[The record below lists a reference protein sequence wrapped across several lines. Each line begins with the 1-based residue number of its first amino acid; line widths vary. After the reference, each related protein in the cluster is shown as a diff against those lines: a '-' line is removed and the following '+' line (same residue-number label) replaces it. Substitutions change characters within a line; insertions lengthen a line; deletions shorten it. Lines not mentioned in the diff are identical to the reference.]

1 MIAVV
6 TGTAVIGGELFLEG
20 CNTPGSELING
31 FSERDIALLDEIA
44 ETILPK
50 TNTPGAKD
58 AAVGVFITVM
68 VNDCYTPQ
76 DQQVFREGMV
86 LLNDACQNKFNTD
99 FMKATK
105 EERHELLLSLD
116 REAKVYQE
124 KVTAFNNEQ
133 NEKEQ
138 EEFERGNLA
147 FKKSFMSSHYYTM
160 MKQLTLLGFFTSEK
174 GATEALRYV
183 PVPGRYDACIPYH
196 KGDRAWA

>member
-1 MIAVV
+1 VV
-6 TGTAVIGGELFLEG
+6 NCFWKGATHQV
-20 CNTPGSELING
+20 SELING
-31 FSERDIALLDEIA
+31 FSEKDIALLDEVA

-105 EERHELLLSLD
+105 EERHAVLLSLD

-124 KVTAFNNEQ
+124 KVTVFNNEQ

>member
-31 FSERDIALLDEIA
+31 FSEKDIALLDEIA

>member
-31 FSERDIALLDEIA
+31 FSEKDIALLDEVA

-68 VNDCYTPQ
+68 VNDCYTQQ

-105 EERHELLLSLD
+105 EERHALLLSLD
-116 REAKVYQE
+116 NEAKAYQK
-124 KVTAFNNEQ
+124 KVAVFNNEQ

>member
-1 MIAVV
+1 
-6 TGTAVIGGELFLEG
+6 
-20 CNTPGSELING
+20 
-31 FSERDIALLDEIA
+31 
-44 ETILPK
+44 
-50 TNTPGAKD
+50 
-58 AAVGVFITVM
+58 M

>member
-20 CNTPGSELING
+20 CTTPVSELING
-31 FSERDIALLDEIA
+31 FSEKDIALLDEVA

-105 EERHELLLSLD
+105 EERHALLFSLD
-116 REAKVYQE
+116 NEAKAYQK
-124 KVTAFNNEQ
+124 KVAVFNNEQ

-138 EEFERGNLA
+138 EEFERGNLT

-183 PVPGRYDACIPYH
+183 SVPGRYDSCIPYH

>member
-20 CNTPGSELING
+20 CNAPGSESING
-31 FSERDIALLDEIA
+31 FSEKDIALLDEVA

-86 LLNDACQNKFNTD
+86 KINEACQSKFNTD

-105 EERHELLLSLD
+105 EERHAVLLSLD
-116 REAKVYQE
+116 VEAKVYQE
-124 KVTAFNNEQ
+124 KVAAFNNEQ

-138 EEFERGNLA
+138 EEFDRGNLA

-160 MKQLTLLGFFTSEK
+160 IKQLTLLGFFTSEK

-183 PVPGRYDACIPYH
+183 PVPGRYDACIPYQ